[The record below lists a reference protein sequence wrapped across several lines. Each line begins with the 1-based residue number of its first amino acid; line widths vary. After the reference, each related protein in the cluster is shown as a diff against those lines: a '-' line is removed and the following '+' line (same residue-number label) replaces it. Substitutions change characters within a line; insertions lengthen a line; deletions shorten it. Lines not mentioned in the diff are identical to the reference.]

1 MFLRNWFYYKSRE
14 VLVLPYHIKDS
25 HYPGTII
32 KEIEKFEYESIKNF
46 SELFYLYEGVLFAFS
61 NYHNAKLDY
70 EGFEKSLETFN
81 SKASLGEIQS
91 MSIYPITTE
100 IIFFNTFLDNT
111 KNFNSTI
118 KSKKIEN
125 KISELNKIEAIK
137 ILRAVR
143 NYSIHASVPVKTT
156 SVTRNLLDN
165 TKKYKFYIEK
175 EIIIKNSTNQRDLK
189 NLRKFKSNKIILNN
203 MIQEVSNE
211 LEKLNLVTFEEF
223 IKIIPK
229 EVKDIL
235 IKYVRSTETGEK
247 YFANIFTKSKLISES
262 KERKGFTT
270 EESIYFDPKIL
281 HAMVSQIYPN
291 MD

>member
-1 MFLRNWFYYKSRE
+1 M
-14 VLVLPYHIKDS
+14 LVLPYHIKDS
-25 HYPGTII
+25 DYPELII
-32 KEIEKFEYESIKNF
+32 KEIEKYEYESIKNF
-46 SELFYLYEGVLFAFS
+46 SELFYLYEGVLFAYS

-81 SKASLGEIQS
+81 SKASLGEIQR

-100 IIFFNTFLDNT
+100 IIFLNTFLDNT

-118 KSKKIEN
+118 KSKKIQN

-156 SVTRNLLDN
+156 SVTINLLDH

-175 EIIIKNSTNQRDLK
+175 DIIIKNSTNQRDLE
-189 NLRKFKSNKIILNN
+189 NLRKLKSNQIILNI
-203 MIQEVSNE
+203 MVQEVSSE
-211 LEKLNLVTFEEF
+211 LEKLYIVTFEEF
-223 IKIIPK
+223 IKNMPTEI
-229 EVKDIL
+229 KDIL
-235 IKYVRSTETGEK
+235 DKYVHFYKTETGEK
-247 YFANIFTKSKLISES
+247 YFANIFLKSKLISES
-262 KERKGFTT
+262 RERKAFTT
-270 EESIYFDPKIL
+270 EESIYFDPLIL
-281 HAMVSQIYPN
+281 QAIVNQIYPN